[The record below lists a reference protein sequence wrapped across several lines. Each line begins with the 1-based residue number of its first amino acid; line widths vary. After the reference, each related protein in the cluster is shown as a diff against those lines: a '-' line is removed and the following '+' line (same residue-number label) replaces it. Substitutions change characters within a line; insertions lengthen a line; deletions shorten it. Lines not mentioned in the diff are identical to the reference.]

1 MEFFLVNWAVW
12 MPTAFQGDEPPLPE
26 LPQVPAMTRRRMS
39 KLTKLAFDSALNTL
53 ISPTTSSLDIIYASR
68 HGDLHKTLGL
78 LAQVAAQEALSP
90 TQFALSVHNAI
101 AGQLSLYLKSNADAC
116 AISAGADSLHYALL
130 EAAIRLNTD
139 PALQHVLVVYADEP
153 VPQVYQDFCH
163 DPAKPVSVALLLHKT
178 AGRKFILTRQTAVG
192 QDASTQQAQ
201 QLLPLLKEQTSAVT
215 IDGRQ
220 CQWLWSA
227 A

>member
-12 MPTAFQGDEPPLPE
+12 MPTAHQGDAQALPE

-53 ISPTTSSLDIIYASR
+53 TQPTTAALDIIYASR

-78 LAQVAAQEALSP
+78 LEQVAQQEALSP

-130 EAAIRLNTD
+130 EAAVRLKTD
-139 PALQHVLVVYADEP
+139 PELQQVLVVYADEP
-153 VPQVYQDFCH
+153 VPQVYQDFCQ
-163 DPAKPVSVALLLHKT
+163 DPTTPVAIALLLHKT
-178 AGRKFILTRQTAVG
+178 QGRKLTLTRQAAIAHETPTH
-192 QDASTQQAQ
+192 QTQ
-201 QLLPLLKEQTSAVT
+201 QLLPLLNEQTSAVT
-215 IDGRQ
+215 IGGRQ
-220 CQWLWSA
+220 CQWFWSA